1 MKPWHYGTVSAVDEA
16 TMRVRVRLPE
26 IDNLR
31 TWWLPV
37 IGRKTLKDKDY
48 WLPDE
53 GEQVV
58 VLLDENGEDGVVLGA
73 VFSDVDE
80 VPVVSRDKWHRRF
93 ADGATLEYDRASHVL
108 KVQGVERVIVEAGES
123 IMLQAG
129 TLVTIDAPDTA
140 CTGNLLVAG
149 GLAVLGQGAEG
160 ATMSIQGKVQVDGD
174 INATGK
180 IIDAGGNSANHKH

>member
-93 ADGATLEYDRASHVL
+93 ADGATLEYDRATHELTV
-108 KVQGVERVIVEAGES
+108 KGVTRVIIEASAS
-123 IMLQAG
+123 IVLQAG
-129 TLVTIDAPDTA
+129 TQVTLDTPQTT
-140 CTGNLLVAG
+140 CTGHLLVAG
-149 GLAVLGQGAEG
+149 GLAVQGQGAG
-160 ATMSIQGKVQVDGD
+160 NATAVINGHALVNGD
-174 INATGK
+174 IDGTGT
-180 IIDAGGNSANHKH
+180 IMDAGGNSNHHSH